1 MAWISSYIK
10 KHYIWNNF
18 YSYFL
23 QEPVI
28 VDLEVQ
34 EPQPEPEPVILIS
47 YVQHEWTKEI
57 KTKKTSLEDIEY
69 FNVGLDLAEDSW
81 IQWKHGPNEYG
92 KSLNNPRPFK
102 NERAGWL
109 HTHWSQ
115 DFNDH
120 GYASKPLLFDPCKSQ
135 KRSIMYHLTCE
146 PKVT

>member
-1 MAWISSYIK
+1 M
-10 KHYIWNNF
+10 
-18 YSYFL
+18 
-23 QEPVI
+23 QEP
-28 VDLEVQ
+28 E
-34 EPQPEPEPVILIS
+34 PEPEPVILIS
-47 YVQHEWTKEI
+47 YVQQEWTKEI

-81 IQWKHGPNEYG
+81 IQWKHGQNEYG

>member
-1 MAWISSYIK
+1 VAWISNYIK

-28 VDLEVQ
+28 VDLEAQ
-34 EPQPEPEPVILIS
+34 EPEPEPEPVILIS

-102 NERAGWL
+102 NEKAGWL
-109 HTHWSQ
+109 YTQWSQ

-120 GYASKPLLFDPCKSQ
+120 SYASKPLLFDPCK
-135 KRSIMYHLTCE
+135 
-146 PKVT
+146 

>member
-1 MAWISSYIK
+1 M
-10 KHYIWNNF
+10 
-18 YSYFL
+18 
-23 QEPVI
+23 QEP
-28 VDLEVQ
+28 E
-34 EPQPEPEPVILIS
+34 PEPEPVILIS

-102 NERAGWL
+102 NEKAGWL
-109 HTHWSQ
+109 YTQWSQ

-120 GYASKPLLFDPCKSQ
+120 SYASKPLLFDPCKSQ

>member
-1 MAWISSYIK
+1 M
-10 KHYIWNNF
+10 
-18 YSYFL
+18 
-23 QEPVI
+23 QEP
-28 VDLEVQ
+28 EA
-34 EPQPEPEPVILIS
+34 EPEPVILIS

-81 IQWKHGPNEYG
+81 IQWEHGPYEYG
-92 KSLNNPRPFK
+92 KSLKNPRPFK

-109 HTHWSQ
+109 HTHWSH

-135 KRSIMYHLTCE
+135 KCSIMYYLTCE
-146 PKVT
+146 PKAT